1 MNSTAMNGRERRRE
15 NPPFPLLMLMVIA
28 IAALGLDACGNPLA
42 VDTPRRVKKVNL
54 DSLVST
60 EPFINAPG
68 DSIFAHVY
76 NTEVVFATEVLRPK
90 FHNRKTSR
98 GYYVTVQANRL
109 ELNSSEYEMLALRI
123 DAITDTGTY
132 NINAQYSAPKQ
143 LDSLG
148 PPQYGAAYER
158 RFPGNFFESYGTGLA
173 RSGGIIRVVKIDE
186 ERGVM
191 VGTFEFKGYGALNDT
206 IATIDH
212 GAFRL
217 QLKK

>member
-1 MNSTAMNGRERRRE
+1 MNSTATNFREWRGGT
-15 NPPFPLLMLMVIA
+15 PHLPLLVLMMMA
-28 IAALGLDACGNPLA
+28 AALALHSCGNPLA

-68 DSIFAHVY
+68 DSIFAHVHGV
-76 NTEVVFATEVLRPK
+76 EVVFATEVLRPK
-90 FHNRKTSR
+90 FHNKKTSR
-98 GYYVTVQANRL
+98 GYYLTVQANRL
-109 ELNSSEYEMLALRI
+109 ALNSSDYETLALRI
-123 DAITDTGTY
+123 DAVTDTGTY
-132 NINAQYSAPKQ
+132 RINAPYSAPKQ

-148 PPQYGAAYER
+148 PPQYGASYER
-158 RFPGNFFESYGTGLA
+158 RIAGNFFEAYGTGMA

-186 ERGVM
+186 ERGVL
-191 VGTFEFKGYGALNDT
+191 VGTFEFKGYDAPTDSV
-206 IATIDH
+206 ASIDH